1 MKKDLDYTIP
11 IESLALDPCKLYSRL
26 EAKMHRAFGWQQE
39 TRDSYKNYVQ
49 QLKPFLRK
57 IPFSECTADDYGK
70 AIIALNE
77 ARPTKGERPY
87 AENTLKSIRSVIND
101 LCYFVEVYSKG
112 AYKNTLWGSA
122 WNKEK
127 RPSKRI
133 DRQKEKQKRI
143 DKQVKLPRS
152 LNITQ
157 EVKLLNVVEEK
168 YLHDSYYLGIAVLF
182 YMGLRPGECCG
193 VQFRDICPLDGYP
206 DTQCMYVYEQVNAAA
221 EATNELKTKNAYR
234 VLPIPSELAALIEKR
249 RAVVEERLPGKS
261 GQCYLVCEGEE
272 TEELQR
278 QCDRRKFRVCCQDL
292 LREISVEEAVVTNL
306 YSLIEAKKVAEASV
320 TSYLLR
326 RNFATALAG
335 VCGMEDDELK
345 YEMGH
350 SLHDQEEHRYDFL
363 NPDTMHHL
371 WEKLER
377 RKYHTK
383 EGRDPV
389 ARLTEG
395 QGLLLRQKEVTL
407 SAEKESLGANGV
419 FLGIWNEY
427 PNDYIQVEIQSG
439 EPAAIEY
446 RTSAEPVVLKKAARV
461 MIHHEFIEAV
471 EKFRDKIKT

>member
-1 MKKDLDYTIP
+1 
-11 IESLALDPCKLYSRL
+11 
-26 EAKMHRAFGWQQE
+26 
-39 TRDSYKNYVQ
+39 
-49 QLKPFLRK
+49 
-57 IPFSECTADDYGK
+57 
-70 AIIALNE
+70 
-77 ARPTKGERPY
+77 
-87 AENTLKSIRSVIND
+87 
-101 LCYFVEVYSKG
+101 
-112 AYKNTLWGSA
+112 
-122 WNKEK
+122 
-127 RPSKRI
+127 
-133 DRQKEKQKRI
+133 
-143 DKQVKLPRS
+143 
-152 LNITQ
+152 
-157 EVKLLNVVEEK
+157 
-168 YLHDSYYLGIAVLF
+168 
-182 YMGLRPGECCG
+182 
-193 VQFRDICPLDGYP
+193 
-206 DTQCMYVYEQVNAAA
+206 MYVYEQVNAAE

-234 VLPIPSELAALIEKR
+234 VLPVPSELASLIEKR

-363 NPDTMHHL
+363 NPDTMRHL

-377 RKYHTK
+377 RQYHTE

-389 ARLTEG
+389 IRLTEG

-407 SAEKESLGANGV
+407 SAEEESLGANGV

-439 EPAAIEY
+439 EPASIEY
-446 RTSAEPVVLKKAARV
+446 RTSAEPIVLKKAARV
-461 MIHHEFIEAV
+461 IIHHEFIEAV
-471 EKFRDKIKT
+471 KKSRDKIKT